1 MKPTESYFDLA
12 AMSCSLYM
20 LGFSLVEKMSAAA
33 ALMSNRVGAHVAFS
47 PKPELQGTRS
57 QRVQG
62 HERIPLR
69 VLGVCVPGKTGFKLG

>member
-1 MKPTESYFDLA
+1 
-12 AMSCSLYM
+12 
-20 LGFSLVEKMSAAA
+20 MSAAA